1 MNHIIPIRIL
11 VIGLFLQL
19 LPGCAALFDPG
30 PPMANVILPVQ
41 LPRASGEARMPL
53 QLLVARPAADESTRT
68 DRIMALMNG
77 FEIRALDAAKW
88 VNPVPQM
95 VQTRLVDS
103 LESTRRFAA
112 VGWEESNLDAKYRLG
127 TDIRRF
133 YLRYEDNGQPPAVDI
148 VMVFTLVNPETGK
161 ILARKLTQVEERCS
175 GNSLKEFVDAFSA
188 GMTKALAEVSGWVVE
203 RLEAEQATIPVQ
215 KK

>member
-1 MNHIIPIRIL
+1 MNHSMHRRIL
-11 VIGLFLQL
+11 VLGVFLLL

-30 PPMANVILPVQ
+30 PPMVNVILPVQ
-41 LPRASGEARMPL
+41 LPRASGEGRMPL

-77 FEIRALDAAKW
+77 FEVRALDVAKW
-88 VNPVPQM
+88 VSPVPQM

-133 YLRYEDNGQPPAVDI
+133 YLRYEGNGGPPVADI
-148 VMVFTLVNPETGK
+148 AMVFTLVSPETGTV
-161 ILARKLTQVEERCS
+161 LARKLTRVEERCA
-175 GNSLKEFVDAFSA
+175 GNSLREFVDAFSA
-188 GMTKALAEVSGWVVE
+188 GMTKVLDEASGWVVE
-203 RLEAEQATIPVQ
+203 CLEAEQAKVPAR